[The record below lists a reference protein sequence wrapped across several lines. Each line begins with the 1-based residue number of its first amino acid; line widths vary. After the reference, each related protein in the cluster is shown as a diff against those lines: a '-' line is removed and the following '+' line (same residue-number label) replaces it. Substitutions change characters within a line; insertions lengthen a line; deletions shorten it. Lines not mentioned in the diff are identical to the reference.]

1 MANPPVRRR
10 MRRALARA
18 YHAAAPALSA
28 ICVTAWL
35 VGPGAAEGAR
45 RVVSL
50 SPVAT
55 HILLGLDHGESLV
68 AVDAASAAL
77 PGARDYPVTD
87 SAKLGVHAPDLVLAA
102 AADAPAARRAVPS
115 AALIEVALHDFDESW
130 ALCLEIGAA
139 LGRDAEA
146 RRFVRETS
154 RPLAVLGAEAFGKRR
169 PRVAAVLALEPL
181 EVAGGHSFVT
191 DLIELAGGE
200 SVGHGTEQPRLAW
213 SADELARAEP
223 ELIVVVT
230 PKAASPVERE
240 LASRLAEP
248 GRALEFLVLDAEREW
263 LTGAVPAAR
272 RLQRWIAERVD

>member
-1 MANPPVRRR
+1 
-10 MRRALARA
+10 
-18 YHAAAPALSA
+18 
-28 ICVTAWL
+28 
-35 VGPGAAEGAR
+35 
-45 RVVSL
+45 
-50 SPVAT
+50 
-55 HILLGLDHGESLV
+55 
-68 AVDAASAAL
+68 
-77 PGARDYPVTD
+77 
-87 SAKLGVHAPDLVLAA
+87 
-102 AADAPAARRAVPS
+102 
-115 AALIEVALHDFDESW
+115 
-130 ALCLEIGAA
+130 
-139 LGRDAEA
+139 
-146 RRFVRETS
+146 
-154 RPLAVLGAEAFGKRR
+154 VLGAEAFGKRR